1 MKTGDFRA
9 FGDIQSYFVL
19 LGAQHQWTIVQ
30 AGGLLKN
37 RAIPMGKELQPYS
50 VKCRV
55 CRVCSVEGGVWSLER
70 EERSDSYGQLS
81 S

>member
-1 MKTGDFRA
+1 VTFRA
-9 FGDIQSYFVL
+9 FGDIHSYFVL

-50 VKCRV
+50 V
-55 CRVCSVEGGVWSLER
+55 ELGA
-70 EERSDSYGQLS
+70 
-81 S
+81 